1 MRTILVALALC
12 LATPALAQAQAD
24 PKLEAATRI
33 AAKILPDGTYARM
46 MGDSMSGMVG
56 QIMTQGFDVNIR
68 RVAESLGADPDKLPK
83 SDATLRQVM
92 TIMDPA
98 FNRRMELMTT
108 AMFKELGTLLS
119 SEEPSMR
126 AGLAEAYTN
135 QFDAAQLAAI
145 DAFLATPAGSAF
157 AGKSMTIMLDP
168 AVVKRMQTMMPK
180 MVEAMPAVL
189 KKSMDAT
196 AGLPKPREVKDLS
209 AEERRRLADL
219 LGLDPKKLK

>member
-1 MRTILVALALC
+1 MKTLLAALALS
-12 LATPALAQAQAD
+12 LATPALAQAD

-33 AAKILPDGTYARM
+33 AGKILPDGTYSKM
-46 MGDSMSGMVG
+46 MGDSMSAMVG
-56 QIMTQGFDVNIR
+56 QMATQGFDINIR
-68 RVAESLGADPDKLPK
+68 KLAESVGADPAKMPK
-83 SDATLRQVM
+83 SDATVRQVM
-92 TIMDPA
+92 AILDPA
-98 FNRRMELMTT
+98 FERRMEIMTT
-108 AMFKELGTLLS
+108 AMFKEMGVLFT

-126 AGLAEAYTN
+126 AGLAEAYAN

-180 MVEAMPAVL
+180 LVEAMPAII

-196 AGLPKPREVKDLS
+196 AGLPKPRDVKDLS
-209 AEERRRLADL
+209 ADDRRRLADL
-219 LGLDPKKLK
+219 LGIDPKKLK